1 MSANERDEPNQADR
15 SAWAVRTGED
25 HPRQPTLPGHRAP
38 DSVAGAGLLPVQLQT
53 AGAAQD
59 VHKMILQD
67 ALLGLRDGYDVLLEG
82 ILSVKSYREVFA
94 ALLDEHPRE
103 NYLFYFAVSV
113 EETVRR
119 HRTRQTANLFSE
131 DDMRQWYRDHDV

>member
-1 MSANERDEPNQADR
+1 
-15 SAWAVRTGED
+15 
-25 HPRQPTLPGHRAP
+25 
-38 DSVAGAGLLPVQLQT
+38 
-53 AGAAQD
+53 
-59 VHKMILQD
+59 MILQD

-131 DDMRQWYRDHDV
+131 DDMRQWYRDHDVTGHDCERIIAEDGDAAQTVATIRTAAGI